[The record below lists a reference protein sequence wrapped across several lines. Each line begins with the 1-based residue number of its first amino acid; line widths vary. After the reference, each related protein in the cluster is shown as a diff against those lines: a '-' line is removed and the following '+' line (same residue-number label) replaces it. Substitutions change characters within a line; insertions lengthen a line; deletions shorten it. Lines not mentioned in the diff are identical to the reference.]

1 MDKLI
6 LDMKKWNKIEYF
18 FEMLILILTIIGL
31 SLGVYS
37 IEEEIFSFDGVMD
50 QNVKIINIIV
60 ALSIVI
66 FIFFICCKK
75 RKKKNILL
83 SKGKIVKAK
92 FSKNEFKFGVRRYD
106 HSYYVVG
113 YLVEDNRTYR
123 FNCKVLDFCSEGLE
137 IFNEIKK
144 RGTFPQ
150 ISVLVEE
157 TNYNNYEMKVF
168 DFLNET
174 LEMNKDIVDEIRY
187 RL

>member
-6 LDMKKWNKIEYF
+6 LDMKKWNKIVYF
-18 FEMLILILTIIGL
+18 LEMFVLILTITGF
-31 SLGVYS
+31 SLGIYS
-37 IEEEIFSFDGVMD
+37 IEEEIFSVDGVMD
-50 QNVKIINIIV
+50 QNVKIINILAV
-60 ALSIVI
+60 LSIVI
-66 FIFFICCKK
+66 IIFFICCKK
-75 RKKKNILL
+75 RRKKKLLL
-83 SKGKIVKAK
+83 SKGKIMEAK
-92 FSKNEFKFGVRRYD
+92 FSKNEFEFGIRRYD

-113 YLVEDNRTYR
+113 YLVEDNCTYR
-123 FNCKVLDFCSEGLE
+123 FNCKVLDFHSEGLE

-144 RGTFPQ
+144 RGRFPK

-157 TNYNNYEMKVF
+157 ANYNNYEMKIF